1 MPSQIK
7 TETTAK
13 VHQATSN
20 IGRLDLRGGDDGPR
34 YPQYLPSVEHAT
46 FPDWEEI
53 NYVDPGTRGTADKR
67 HLFLPGSKHKA
78 ITPRIGE
85 EIRGVQLSQLTK
97 EGLDDL
103 ALLAAERGVVIFRDQ
118 DFKDIGVEKQLETA
132 RHFGRLHIHPTM
144 PYPKG
149 IPEMH
154 VVYKDPAA
162 ANRFSAIKP
171 SDLQSVSSVV
181 WHSDHTA
188 EQQPPGYTFF
198 VALEVPETGGDTL
211 FVSAT
216 EAYKQLSDG
225 YKQTLEGL
233 KIVHDNT
240 SMIEYAKSK
249 GLPARFSPQKRSHP
263 LIRTHPAT
271 GEKILWAI
279 GAGEGN
285 GMPRYI
291 EGFKKEESDST
302 LRLLNDVLQRSGDIQ
317 MRATYEPGTVVVWD
331 NRAVGHTP
339 VHDHKGER
347 RHFVRIS
354 AMAETPY

>member
-1 MPSQIK
+1 MSPQSR
-7 TETTAK
+7 TETKTK
-13 VHQATSN
+13 VEQATESV
-20 IGRLDLRGGDDGPR
+20 GRLDLRGGDEGPR

-46 FPDWEEI
+46 FPDWEEV

-67 HLFLPGSKHKA
+67 HLFLPGSKHKN

-118 DFKDIGVEKQLETA
+118 DFKDIGVKRQLETA
-132 RHFGRLHIHPTM
+132 RHFGRLHIHPVSPSHLHTS
-144 PYPKG
+144 G
-149 IPEMH
+149 L
-154 VVYKDPAA
+154 PADGQTDYG
-162 ANRFSAIKP
+162 N
-171 SDLQSVSSVV
+171 DLQSVSSVV

-216 EAYKQLSDG
+216 EAYKQLSDN
-225 YKQTLEGL
+225 YKKSLEGL

-240 SMIEYAKSK
+240 GMIEYAKSK
-249 GLPARFSPQKRSHP
+249 GLPARFNPQKRSHP

-291 EGFKKEESDST
+291 EGFKREESDAT

-317 MRATYEPGTVVVWD
+317 MRASYEPGTVVVWD

-354 AMAETPY
+354 AMAETPF